1 MITFVN
7 EDTEKVSSRRIVI
20 PKNAKRIFKAMKD
33 WYSNYVDNTKGG
45 KVLKKLS
52 TDTHYDGKGNEAKK
66 NGQETNNTSITVNNA
81 KVILHRQ
88 KKFAPNTLQY
98 QLYGGKLGHD
108 ILKRGI
114 ERSRAQASVSEVPKV
129 QQPKPVTPPKP
140 TMDKLKPAQPK
151 LNEAYDDESE
161 HPYYGYLCDYDEY
174 YVLSEFMGDMQGKES
189 WGRLIQPEQY
199 KQALTE
205 FTRFGQLMK
214 FPSKYIYQWMG
225 IIMRNTAIL
234 RANTAIVGH
243 DMYTPT
249 DAIEEVILDHLLDD
263 YELNDDELT
272 YFCDQEH
279 AEQAEE
285 WPRTEVTEENGRYK
299 VTVPLDEYC
308 EQIGLYNWLSLP
320 DGSDGWSDYGIQ
332 PLEKIISQYH
342 EGMSPEETLVLINK
356 ALDITHHR
364 GDLASIFIVGGSQA
378 LTNISESIQKKVVIS
393 EAQINLL
400 KEYRSQLVLPFN
412 GEENGQGHKTN
423 YEHFVDYLEENGRYG
438 TLEAEHVD
446 IDELLG
452 QSVSFENVTDFD
464 ANDNVG
470 LWLIGNFVSD
480 LLSDGYDL
488 LDIFSEEWVE
498 GLELTS
504 TTPLEIGQ
512 EIVDHLEVPT
522 IDDFEVTLSSDQ
534 MCDKFETY
542 AINTLKE
549 MLTEHFHGSHRGYS
563 RSIQVDENG
572 LIEVERAI
580 TLPNL
585 ASQSHVP
592 GSEFTDFYNYLT
604 KSFKGSVGECW
615 SWSYGDTYDGDDY
628 GNETTTVYLK
638 GKVQPSS
645 VDWPVTVMLNLDL
658 YLNDEDEIRIVK
670 GADVEIDDILGSD
683 HESLGI
689 LKQPIICK
697 A

>member
-33 WYSNYVDNTKGG
+33 LYSDYVDTTKGG
-45 KVLKKLS
+45 KVLKKLGA
-52 TDTHYDGKGNEAKK
+52 DTHYDGKGDEAKK
-66 NGQETNNTSITVNNA
+66 NGQETDNTSITVNNA

-88 KKFAPNTLQY
+88 NKFAPNTVQY

-114 ERSRAQASVSEVPKV
+114 ERSRAQSSVSEVPKV
-129 QQPKPVTPPKP
+129 QQPKPVAPPKP
-140 TMDKLKPAQPK
+140 NSDSLKPASPK
-151 LNEAYDDESE
+151 LAESAE
-161 HPYYGYLCDYDEY
+161 RNV
-174 YVLSEFMGDMQGKES
+174 VLSES
-189 WGRLIQPEQY
+189 
-199 KQALTE
+199 
-205 FTRFGQLMK
+205 
-214 FPSKYIYQWMG
+214 
-225 IIMRNTAIL
+225 
-234 RANTAIVGH
+234 
-243 DMYTPT
+243 
-249 DAIEEVILDHLLDD
+249 
-263 YELNDDELT
+263 
-272 YFCDQEH
+272 
-279 AEQAEE
+279 
-285 WPRTEVTEENGRYK
+285 
-299 VTVPLDEYC
+299 
-308 EQIGLYNWLSLP
+308 QI
-320 DGSDGWSDYGIQ
+320 
-332 PLEKIISQYH
+332 
-342 EGMSPEETLVLINK
+342 
-356 ALDITHHR
+356 R
-364 GDLASIFIVGGSQA
+364 
-378 LTNISESIQKKVVIS
+378 
-393 EAQINLL
+393 LL

-412 GEENGQGHKTN
+412 GEENGQGHKAN
-423 YEHFVDYLEENGRYG
+423 YEHFIDYLEENGRYG
-438 TLEAEHVD
+438 TLEAEHAD
-446 IDELLG
+446 IDELLD

-464 ANDNVG
+464 AKDSVG

-480 LLSDGYDL
+480 LLTDGYDL
-488 LDIFSEEWVE
+488 LDIFSEEWIE
-498 GLELTS
+498 GFELAS

-534 MCDKFETY
+534 MCDKFEVY

-585 ASQSHVP
+585 ASQSHAP
-592 GSEFTDFYNYLT
+592 GSEFTDFYDYLT
-604 KSFKGSVGECW
+604 KSFKGRVGECW

-628 GNETTTVYLK
+628 GNGTTTVYLK

-645 VDWPVTVMLNLDL
+645 VDWSLTAMLNLDL
-658 YLNDEDEIRIVK
+658 YLNDEDEIRLK
-670 GADVEIDDILGSD
+670 RWTDVEIDDILGSD